1 MKKLIITIFALVM
14 MISLVAVASA
24 QNVYVN
30 RAQVIPSSNEVMI
43 NVALE
48 NNVNYDFGRTR
59 LSMMSYDIPF
69 IVKKR
74 AVAFDEGKVLSKTL
88 VEPLNDVKPGFYTIR
103 ISAHNDKRDFRS
115 VIHREI
121 YVDAYGNVY

>member
-1 MKKLIITIFALVM
+1 MKKLIITMFALVM

-24 QNVYVN
+24 QSVYVN
-30 RAQVIPSSNEVMI
+30 RAQVIPSYEEVMV

-48 NNVNYDFGRTR
+48 NNVNYDLGRTR
-59 LSMMSYDIPF
+59 ITMMSYDIPF

-74 AVAFDEGKVLSKTL
+74 AAEFDEGDVLSKTL
-88 VEPLNDVKPGFYTIR
+88 VEPLNNVKPGFYTIR
-103 ISAHNDKRDFRS
+103 VSAYNEGRDFRS
-115 VIHREI
+115 ITHREV